1 MIFHYSPATELGRG
15 ITKEVLWYVTGP
27 STGDVILGATPPVVP
42 VPSWASPDTT
52 GSSEVMGVQDG
63 WALHPLSALTPA
75 PPSFAH
81 SRLEPQRSSFSLE
94 LVTVAAGWRERERDE
109 DERGVGGDINGKDT
123 GGENDTEGQNKTSQK
138 RKENRNWLLAVFE
151 ND

>member
-1 MIFHYSPATELGRG
+1 MWSFHYSPATEFGRG

-27 STGDVILGATPPVVP
+27 STGDVTTGATPPVEP

-63 WALHPLSALTPA
+63 WALRPLSALTPA

-94 LVTVAAGWRERERDE
+94 LVTVAAGWRERER
-109 DERGVGGDINGKDT
+109 ERWRWMRCGGRGEILMGRTQEERTTQKD
-123 GGENDTEGQNKTSQK
+123 KTK
-138 RKENRNWLLAVFE
+138 HHRKENRN
-151 ND
+151 